1 MKKGSTLFL
10 RFVVIVLG
18 LIIFGIAFVGLP
30 WVIGEVKEYYPKI
43 VLYPIVAGM
52 YITAIP
58 FYFALF
64 QVWELLGL
72 IDDNYA
78 FSYESVD
85 SLRKIKISAYAIAGI
100 YTLMLPILYI
110 IAEVDDAPGILA
122 IPLIVTFAAMVI
134 AVFAAVLE
142 KLLRE
147 AVNIKS
153 DNDLTI

>member
-43 VLYPIVAGM
+43 VLYPIAAGM

-85 SLRKIKISAYAIAGI
+85 SLRKIKISAYAITGI

>member
-1 MKKGSTLFL
+1 MKKGSTFFL
-10 RFVVIVLG
+10 RFVVIILG
-18 LIIFGIAFVGLP
+18 IIIFGIALVGLP
-30 WVIGEVKEYYPKI
+30 WVIDQVKEYYPKI

-52 YITAIP
+52 YITALP

-64 QVWELLGL
+64 QVWHLLGL
-72 IDDNYA
+72 IDDNEA
-78 FSYESVD
+78 FSTESVD
-85 SLRKIKISAYAIAGI
+85 SLRNIKLSAYTIAGI
-100 YTLMLPILYI
+100 YTMMLPILYI
-110 IAEVDDAPGILA
+110 IAEVDDAPGLLA